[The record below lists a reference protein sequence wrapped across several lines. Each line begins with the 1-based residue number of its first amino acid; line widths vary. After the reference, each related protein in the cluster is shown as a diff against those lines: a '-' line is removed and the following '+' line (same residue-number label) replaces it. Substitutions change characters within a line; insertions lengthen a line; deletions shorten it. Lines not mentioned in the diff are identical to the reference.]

1 MTARSNV
8 LQFVLGT
15 LGLILMWELAGRLGW
30 FGSAL
35 PPLSE
40 TVMTLIDPKGRV
52 LFATAARATA
62 LSALWGLLVGVGVA
76 LALCVAI
83 LAFAPLRAGF
93 DRFAGFVHALPLIGI
108 APVLIVVLGRETAP
122 AAVAALGAFFAAY
135 VAIGASFRRTS
146 TAHGDL
152 FTTLGSNWFSRLIRL
167 QMPAALPGLIDALR
181 LAAPGAV
188 LGAVLGEWF
197 GAPQGVGI
205 VILSSAQNYQIP
217 QLWAAA
223 LLATL
228 MALGAYGVLSG
239 IQSLV
244 RRRLS

>member
-1 MTARSNV
+1 MIARSAT
-8 LQFVLGT
+8 LQFVLG
-15 LGLILMWELAGRLGW
+15 LIGLVLVWEAVGRAGWL
-30 FGSAL
+30 GSAL

-40 TVMTLIDPKGRV
+40 TVATLFAPANSR
-52 LFATAARATA
+52 LFATAASSTA
-62 LSALWGLLVGVGVA
+62 LSSLWGLLIGVGAAFVLSVAA
-76 LALCVAI
+76 LA
-83 LAFAPLRAGF
+83 FPPLRPGF

-108 APVLIVVLGRETAP
+108 APVLIVVMGRESAP
-122 AAVAALGAFFAAY
+122 AAVATLGAFFSAY

-146 TAHGDL
+146 SVHSDL
-152 FTTLGSNWFSRLIRL
+152 FTTLGSSTLSRFVRL
-167 QMPAALPGLIDALR
+167 QLPSSLPGLIDALR

-223 LLATL
+223 LLATV
-228 MALGAYGVLSG
+228 MALGAYGALSG
-239 IQSLV
+239 VQSIV
-244 RRRLS
+244 RWRLS